1 MLFGIIID
9 IRIRKT
15 LVLKIMENVSV
26 QSTIRSNAANTQE
39 AVYYRVNAA
48 SEEQGFNSLSN
59 RLTAEGG
66 KNIFLYLKSFNLLDK
81 PDLLILS
88 PTSHYYYEENDF
100 KNVRTIVNLIK
111 LNTISNL
118 DTFFTTLIR
127 VLPQNV
133 NFVGCF
139 SDSKPFMGNGFLSDL
154 SARVNNLL
162 DLRTDRLMD
171 KKDVSKLLGRYGFRV
186 VDMTEMNGLIYFYS
200 QRNSQPLEIRA

>member
-1 MLFGIIID
+1 
-9 IRIRKT
+9 
-15 LVLKIMENVSV
+15 MENPSV
-26 QSTIRSNAANTQE
+26 LNKINLNNADSHNID
-39 AVYYRVNAA
+39 YYRTKA
-48 SEEQGFNSLSN
+48 SKEEQGFNSISN

-118 DTFFTTLIR
+118 DTFFTTMVR
-127 VLPQNV
+127 VLPENV

-139 SDSKPFMGNGFLSDL
+139 SGSKPLMGTGFLSEL
-154 SARVNNLL
+154 STRFNNLL
-162 DLRTDRLMD
+162 DLRTERIMDR
-171 KKDVSKLLGRYGFRV
+171 KDVSKLLGKYGFRV
-186 VDMTEMNGLIYFYS
+186 IDMTEMNGLIYFYS
-200 QRNSQPLEIRA
+200 HRISQPQEIRA

>member
-1 MLFGIIID
+1 
-9 IRIRKT
+9 
-15 LVLKIMENVSV
+15 MENVSV
-26 QSTIRSNAANTQE
+26 QSIIRSSAANTQE
-39 AVYYRVNAA
+39 TGHYRVNAA

-66 KNIFLYLKSFNLLDK
+66 KNIFLYLKSFSLLDK
-81 PDLLILS
+81 PGMLILS
-88 PTSHYYYEENDF
+88 PTSHYYYEETDF

-127 VLPQNV
+127 VLPPNV

-154 SARVNNLL
+154 SARFNNLL

-186 VDMTEMNGLIYFYS
+186 IDMTEMNGLIYFYS
-200 QRNSQPLEIRA
+200 QRISQPLEIRA

>member
-1 MLFGIIID
+1 
-9 IRIRKT
+9 
-15 LVLKIMENVSV
+15 MENVSV
-26 QSTIRSNAANTQE
+26 QNTKLSNAANRQE
-39 AVYYRVNAA
+39 TVQHRANAV
-48 SEEQGFNSLSN
+48 SEEQGFSTLSN

-81 PDLLILS
+81 PGLLILS

-100 KNVRTIVNLIK
+100 QNVRTIVNLIK
-111 LNTISNL
+111 LNTINNL
-118 DTFFTTLIR
+118 DTFFTTLVR
-127 VLPQNV
+127 VLPVNI

-186 VDMTEMNGLIYFYS
+186 IDMTEMNGLIYFYS
-200 QRNSQPLEIRA
+200 QRINQPLEIRA

>member
-1 MLFGIIID
+1 
-9 IRIRKT
+9 
-15 LVLKIMENVSV
+15 MENVSV
-26 QSTIRSNAANTQE
+26 QSAIRSNAANTQE
-39 AVYYRVNAA
+39 AGHYRLNEA
-48 SEEQGFNSLSN
+48 SGEQGFSSLTN

-66 KNIFLYLKSFNLLDK
+66 KNIFIYLKSFNLLDK

-127 VLPQNV
+127 VLPPNV

-154 SARVNNLL
+154 SARVNNLF

-186 VDMTEMNGLIYFYS
+186 VDMTEMNGLTYFYS
-200 QRNSQPLEIRA
+200 HRINQPLEIRA

>member
-1 MLFGIIID
+1 
-9 IRIRKT
+9 
-15 LVLKIMENVSV
+15 MENVSV
-26 QSTIRSNAANTQE
+26 RNKSRTNVATGNSSDSVKGRSIGDDH
-39 AVYYRVNAA
+39 
-48 SEEQGFNSLSN
+48 GFNSLSN

-100 KNVRTIVNLIK
+100 RNVRTIVNLIK

-118 DTFFTTLIR
+118 DTFFTTLVR
-127 VLPQNV
+127 VLPANV

-139 SDSKPFMGNGFLSDL
+139 SGTKPFMGNGFLSDL

-171 KKDVSKLLGRYGFRV
+171 RKDVSRLMGRYGFRV
-186 VDMTEMNGLIYFYS
+186 IDMTEMNGLIYFYS
-200 QRNSQPLEIRA
+200 QRISQNREIRA

>member
-1 MLFGIIID
+1 MFGINID
-9 IRIRKT
+9 IKNQKRSGFK
-15 LVLKIMENVSV
+15 KMEKVSV
-26 QSTIRSNAANTQE
+26 RNKLTTNTAISNGPDYFRTKSI
-39 AVYYRVNAA
+39 

-100 KNVRTIVNLIK
+100 KNVSTIVNLIK

-118 DTFFTTLIR
+118 DTFFTTLNR
-127 VLPQNV
+127 VLPANV

-139 SDSKPFMGNGFLSDL
+139 SVTKTFMGNGFLSDL
-154 SARVNNLL
+154 SARVNNLF

-171 KKDVSKLLGRYGFRV
+171 KKDVSKLLGKYGFRII
-186 VDMTEMNGLIYFYS
+186 DMTEMNGLIYFYS
-200 QRNSQPLEIRA
+200 QRVSHHLEIRA